1 MKAFKAFNK
10 DMTCRGFQFKEGE
23 TYHED
28 DAKLC
33 SSGFHACEDPLDCFG
48 YYAPANS
55 IYREV
60 ELDDVTDERG
70 EDSKRVGKTIKI
82 GAEIGLPGIIKAHFE
97 YVKRRCTNEQ
107 NAEPGKPAT
116 AGSYGA
122 ATAGYRGAATAGSRG
137 AATAGDSGAATAGS
151 YGAAMAGSYG
161 AATAGYRGA
170 ATAGYIG
177 AATAGDSGA
186 ATAGDRGAAT
196 AGSYGA
202 ATSRGSSASGKNGLS
217 VARGNSCKVKGGM
230 GAVLVLVEEN
240 EDDYD
245 INAWAAAVVDG
256 EKIKADTWYM
266 LKNGVFVEVDE

>member
-1 MKAFKAFNK
+1 MAFKAFKAFNK

-28 DAKLC
+28 TAKLC
-33 SSGFHACEDPLDCFG
+33 SSGFHACEDPLDCLG
-48 YYAPANS
+48 YYAPAYS
-55 IYREV
+55 VYREV
-60 ELDDVTDERG
+60 ELEDVTDERE

-97 YVKRRCTNEQ
+97 YVKSRCTNEH

-122 ATAGYRGAATAGSRG
+122 ATAG
-137 AATAGDSGAATAGS
+137 
-151 YGAAMAGSYG
+151 SYG
-161 AATAGYRGA
+161 AATAG
-170 ATAGYIG
+170 
-177 AATAGDSGA
+177 
-186 ATAGDRGAAT
+186 DR
-196 AGSYGA
+196 GA
-202 ATSRGSSASGKNGLS
+202 ATSRGSSASGKYGLS

-240 EDDYD
+240 EGDYG

-266 LKNGVFVEVDE
+266 LKDGKFVEAKDE

>member
-1 MKAFKAFNK
+1 MAFKSFKGFNK

-33 SSGFHACEDPLDCFG
+33 RSGFHACEDPLDCFG

-60 ELDDVTDERG
+60 ELDDVTDEHE

-97 YVKRRCTNEQ
+97 YVKSRCTNEN

-122 ATAGYRGAATAGSRG
+122 ATAG
-137 AATAGDSGAATAGS
+137 S
-151 YGAAMAGSYG
+151 Y
-161 AATAGYRGA
+161 
-170 ATAGYIG
+170 
-177 AATAGDSGA
+177 GA

-196 AGSYGA
+196 
-202 ATSRGSSASGKNGLS
+202 SRGSSASGENGIS

-240 EDDYD
+240 KDDYD

-266 LKNGVFVEVDE
+266 LKYGKFVEVKDE